1 MSAKR
6 LINIRVDLATNLD
19 YHVTAGTKPKLTSH
33 LPGVMIIMIM
43 IMTSGW
49 GLQQRPTSPITKN
62 TVH

>member
-33 LPGVMIIMIM
+33 LPGV
-43 IMTSGW
+43 T
-49 GLQQRPTSPITKN
+49 Q
-62 TVH
+62 